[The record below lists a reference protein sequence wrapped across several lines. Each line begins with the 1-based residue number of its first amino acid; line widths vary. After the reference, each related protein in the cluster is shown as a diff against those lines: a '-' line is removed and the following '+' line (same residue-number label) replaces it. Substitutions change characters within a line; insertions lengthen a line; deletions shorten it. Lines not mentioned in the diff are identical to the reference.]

1 MKSIKTKLIA
11 HLGLL
16 MGIVCIGLSV
26 ISYVNASNELKS
38 NIGKTLPALAEQT
51 ASNIQGRIE
60 GKLSCLEAVAARDDI
75 KDPNVPI
82 EKKISILLDEVKR
95 NGSIRMSVIDKDGNL
110 TNSDGT
116 TANVKERPYFKNALS
131 GKSNVSDPLVNKTDN
146 SVVVVYAVPIKN
158 NNEIVGV
165 LIETRD
171 GNKLSELTDQAK
183 IGQTGTGFMINKQG
197 TTVANKNR
205 DLVLQMNNMI
215 EEAKKDSKL
224 QSLSDI
230 ESKMITGQQGIGE
243 YKYSG
248 ADKFVGYAPVNGTD
262 WFVGIIVDENEILSE
277 LSSLEISTSLSSIIF
292 ILIGLATIYIIANKL
307 SKSLKSTSSH
317 LALLAEGNLCKEV
330 SKEHLKLN
338 DEVGEMTNSM
348 KVMQESLGRMI
359 KKIKESSS
367 NINDQSENLSSISEE
382 IASASQNVTEAIS
395 EVAEGTG
402 NQSEQLIQIT
412 EILSEF
418 SDKLSDM
425 VKEIQVVDSNS
436 REIGSMASDSSNEMN
451 ELNIS
456 VTNIGKSFKEF
467 YNKIITLGKDI
478 NEINEITNLINSIS
492 EQTNLLA
499 LNAAIEA
506 ARAGESGKGFSV
518 VAEEIRNLAEQSKD
532 SSESISKLIS
542 EISGNADE
550 IVQESVMMDD
560 EMRNQAK
567 IIENSIL
574 SFKKIIG
581 AVDEVIPKIETVKTS
596 AENIENHKNTILNR
610 IDGLSSVSAEVSAS
624 SEEISASSEEV
635 NASTEEVASSAQVLN
650 NMTNEMLEEVNK
662 FIV

>member
-1 MKSIKTKLIA
+1 
-11 HLGLL
+11 
-16 MGIVCIGLSV
+16 
-26 ISYVNASNELKS
+26 
-38 NIGKTLPALAEQT
+38 
-51 ASNIQGRIE
+51 
-60 GKLSCLEAVAARDDI
+60 
-75 KDPNVPI
+75 
-82 EKKISILLDEVKR
+82 
-95 NGSIRMSVIDKDGNL
+95 
-110 TNSDGT
+110 
-116 TANVKERPYFKNALS
+116 
-131 GKSNVSDPLVNKTDN
+131 
-146 SVVVVYAVPIKN
+146 
-158 NNEIVGV
+158 
-165 LIETRD
+165 
-171 GNKLSELTDQAK
+171 
-183 IGQTGTGFMINKQG
+183 
-197 TTVANKNR
+197 
-205 DLVLQMNNMI
+205 
-215 EEAKKDSKL
+215 
-224 QSLSDI
+224 
-230 ESKMITGQQGIGE
+230 
-243 YKYSG
+243 
-248 ADKFVGYAPVNGTD
+248 
-262 WFVGIIVDENEILSE
+262 
-277 LSSLEISTSLSSIIF
+277 
-292 ILIGLATIYIIANKL
+292 
-307 SKSLKSTSSH
+307 
-317 LALLAEGNLCKEV
+317 
-330 SKEHLKLN
+330 
-338 DEVGEMTNSM
+338 
-348 KVMQESLGRMI
+348 
-359 KKIKESSS
+359 
-367 NINDQSENLSSISEE
+367 
-382 IASASQNVTEAIS
+382 
-395 EVAEGTG
+395 
-402 NQSEQLIQIT
+402 
-412 EILSEF
+412 
-418 SDKLSDM
+418 M

-635 NASTEEVASSAQVLN
+635 NASTEEVASSAQVLK
-650 NMTNEMLEEVNK
+650 LY
-662 FIV
+662 